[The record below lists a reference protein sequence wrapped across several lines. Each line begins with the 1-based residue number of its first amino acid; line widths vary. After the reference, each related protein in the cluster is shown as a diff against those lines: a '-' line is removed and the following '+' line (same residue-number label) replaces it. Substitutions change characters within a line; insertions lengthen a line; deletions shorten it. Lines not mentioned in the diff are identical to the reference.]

1 MTLKSVVKDLAFK
14 KQHERKESVTRK
26 DFPTLEVQ
34 TGVSKPLK
42 ALQKASNV
50 TSPKTAGYSKK
61 IAAPPSVRR
70 VSNN

>member
-1 MTLKSVVKDLAFK
+1 MAFK

-50 TSPKTAGYSKK
+50 TSPKTAGYSNKK
-61 IAAPPSVRR
+61 VAAPPIVRR